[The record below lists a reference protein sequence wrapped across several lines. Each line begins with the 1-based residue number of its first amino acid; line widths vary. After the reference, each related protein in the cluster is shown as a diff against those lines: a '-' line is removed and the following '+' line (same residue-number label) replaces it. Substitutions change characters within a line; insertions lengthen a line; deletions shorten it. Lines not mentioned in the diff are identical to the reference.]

1 MPSFRN
7 RLGDPEELRAP
18 LHNLNKMGFGGLVLN
33 REILWVP
40 DSKEWKRQCIMPGL
54 QRHATIEYVIYYAR
68 DFRSQLRCV
77 RLQYGAK
84 QSPLRVSQKRQ
95 TRAGTGE
102 RDEVSGIHEEL
113 TRLTCLHPLKRKLKG
128 CKAVVFVSS
137 SKFKTQDFQKFG
149 NLFLENK
156 ARASWN

>member
-7 RLGDPEELRAP
+7 RLRDPEELRAP
-18 LHNLNKMGFGGLVLN
+18 LHNLNKMGFGSLVLN
-33 REILWVP
+33 REMLWVP

-54 QRHATIEYVIYYAR
+54 QRHATTEYVIYYAR

-77 RLQYGAK
+77 KLHYGAK
-84 QSPLRVSQKRQ
+84 QSPLRVSQKRR

-113 TRLTCLHPLKRKLKG
+113 ARLTRLHPLKRKLKG
-128 CKAVVFVSS
+128 CEAVVFVSS
-137 SKFKTQDFQKFG
+137 S
-149 NLFLENK
+149 NLRLRISRNSVTCF
-156 ARASWN
+156 